1 MTDLPSSR
9 QVVATPMS
17 GGKTPERAVANR
29 AVAVA
34 IRSSRTPAIE
44 AAADSMVVANKRAN
58 CIVSKCPGR
67 AGAFVCVASS
77 EMRRSRAA
85 RTIAIVFASVGDPVA
100 SGLVER
106 LDRPSGN
113 VTGFA
118 AFEASLAGKWGPCG
132 QGGQIRGNETAS

>member
-17 GGKTPERAVANR
+17 AGKTPERAVANR

-58 CIVSKCPGR
+58 CIVGKLPRSSRGFCLRSIIRNAALSRG
-67 AGAFVCVASS
+67 AGGN
-77 EMRRSRAA
+77 AA
-85 RTIAIVFASVGDPVA
+85 I
-100 SGLVER
+100 
-106 LDRPSGN
+106 
-113 VTGFA
+113 
-118 AFEASLAGKWGPCG
+118 K
-132 QGGQIRGNETAS
+132 IRGAPDCRDLP